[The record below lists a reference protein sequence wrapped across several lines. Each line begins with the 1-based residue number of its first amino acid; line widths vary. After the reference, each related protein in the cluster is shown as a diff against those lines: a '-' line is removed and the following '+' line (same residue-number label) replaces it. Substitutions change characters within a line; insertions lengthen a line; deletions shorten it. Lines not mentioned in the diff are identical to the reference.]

1 MTDDIKRAQAR
12 KAVETWAAIGVA
24 LGADGDEILRSDAVE
39 VDLDVERAYIRFTN
53 AGPDSDA
60 DLSVRF
66 RCRDGTI
73 LQADTLLPLISL
85 CVDTGKPRTK
95 KRPRSLRSVK

>member
-1 MTDDIKRAQAR
+1 MTNDIKRAQAR

-24 LGADGDEILRSDAVE
+24 LGADGDEILTSDAEE
-39 VDLDVERAYIRFTN
+39 VDLDVERAWIRFAN

-60 DLSVRF
+60 DLCVRF

-85 CVDTGKPRTK
+85 CVDTREPLIR